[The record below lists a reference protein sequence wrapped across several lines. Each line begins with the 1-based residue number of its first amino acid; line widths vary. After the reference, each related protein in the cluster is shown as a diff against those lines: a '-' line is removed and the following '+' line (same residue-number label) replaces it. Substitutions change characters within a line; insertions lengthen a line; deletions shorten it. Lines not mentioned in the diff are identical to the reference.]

1 MPPSDRERF
10 LMTAERNTRIIT
22 GIFFLLVLLFAVPVS
37 ASTVT
42 IDNSSSIAAALL
54 CVGDSGTLI
63 LEPGIYFQN
72 SITLSNSTTIKANT
86 SGGHGAADTIID
98 AQGSGRIFIAD
109 SYSYSLSIESLTLR
123 NGRGGY
129 GGAIV
134 TIGPVTVT
142 NSTFESCTA
151 TSDDGGVIHSH
162 NTVTVTNSTFTH
174 CTATIDG
181 GAIYSSGTV
190 TVTSSVFESCTTPI
204 ASYCTGGAIYSGSGT
219 VMVINSSTFESCKA
233 GDGGA
238 IYSGGNIT
246 VTNSTLTSCTARDG
260 GAIFSS
266 GTFTVIN
273 SSTFNSCTATTSYG
287 GAIHTQS
294 SSSSSF
300 TVTNSMFDSCTAK
313 VRGGAINSYSTSVTV
328 TNSTFD
334 NCTSTAGNAGG
345 IYSDGGVTVINSS
358 TFNIC
363 TAKGGNGG
371 AIDLIGGTIEVTNST
386 LTGCTAYNGNAINSS
401 GTGEMHFS
409 RIYNCSSSGKTVN
422 STGTFNATNN
432 WWGTNNPSSGFNS
445 SNVFVEP
452 WLVLGAIVDP
462 SSITPAGTS
471 TVRANLTWNSAGTDT
486 SGIGHVPDGIPL
498 SFDIA
503 RGSGNLSV
511 TNGYLISGIN
521 ESIFTPDGLGTTNLS
536 ATLDDQ
542 TVNVS
547 LIVSPVPSA
556 SFTGSPTS
564 GTVPLVVSFTDTSTG
579 SPTCWNWSFGDGE
592 WFNTTNPGLKNAT
605 HTYLSAGTYTVN
617 LTVSNGL
624 GNDTESLAGYIT
636 VNPASSSG
644 GSSSRSGSG
653 GSNFDT
659 GTGFATDIKAGET
672 VSFDLDK
679 GAVYIVS
686 ITAGTDIKKLMITV
700 QRKLSVPSSVG
711 NPGTNVYEYENAELY
726 YADNSELSG
735 GTFNFKVEKSWM
747 TANGYDYTDIVML
760 HYNEETG
767 EWENLPTTFLSED
780 GNYYYYSAETPSF
793 SWFAIA
799 VSEDSAAVSGS
810 SESTKAATA
819 VSTSSS
825 SNVPAESTAATDNP
839 GGTEEQQAGMPV
851 VIPVLFVVIA
861 IIAIAAIAPRRKK
874 EE

>member
-1 MPPSDRERF
+1 
-10 LMTAERNTRIIT
+10 MTAERNTRIIT

-129 GGAIV
+129 GGAI
-134 TIGPVTVT
+134 
-142 NSTFESCTA
+142 
-151 TSDDGGVIHSH
+151 
-162 NTVTVTNSTFTH
+162 
-174 CTATIDG
+174 
-181 GAIYSSGTV
+181 
-190 TVTSSVFESCTTPI
+190 
-204 ASYCTGGAIYSGSGT
+204 
-219 VMVINSSTFESCKA
+219 
-233 GDGGA
+233 
-238 IYSGGNIT
+238 
-246 VTNSTLTSCTARDG
+246 
-260 GAIFSS
+260 
-266 GTFTVIN
+266 
-273 SSTFNSCTATTSYG
+273 
-287 GAIHTQS
+287 HTQS
-294 SSSSSF
+294 SFSSSF

-313 VRGGAINSYSTSVTV
+313 VRGGAI
-328 TNSTFD
+328 
-334 NCTSTAGNAGG
+334 
-345 IYSDGGVTVINSS
+345 
-358 TFNIC
+358 
-363 TAKGGNGG
+363 
-371 AIDLIGGTIEVTNST
+371 DLIGGTIKVTNLT
-386 LTGCTAYNGNAINSS
+386 LTGCTANSGNAINSS

-498 SFDIA
+498 SFAIA

-547 LIVSPVPSA
+547 LIVSPVPLA

-624 GNDTESLAGYIT
+624 GNYTESLAGYIT

-644 GSSSRSGSG
+644 GSSSRGSG
-653 GSNFDT
+653 GGSNSDT

-726 YADNSELSG
+726 YADNSEVSG
-735 GTFNFKVEKSWM
+735 GTFNFKVERSWM
-747 TANGYDYTDIVML
+747 TAKGYDYTDIVML

-825 SNVPAESTAATDNP
+825 SNVPAE
-839 GGTEEQQAGMPV
+839 
-851 VIPVLFVVIA
+851 
-861 IIAIAAIAPRRKK
+861 
-874 EE
+874 